1 MTLNEQGLSVMAKR
15 IDELRELLRIELLR
29 RNYFELPW
37 NCAEADCPHFGKPLS
52 RDGCTCVSDFERKH
66 TAAVKKELGLCAIHL
81 VRMRYWTQHL
91 LVMAQACLFGKLL
104 RWHRS
109 PASLSANETP

>member
-66 TAAVKKELGLCAIHL
+66 TAAVKKELGL
-81 VRMRYWTQHL
+81 
-91 LVMAQACLFGKLL
+91 
-104 RWHRS
+104 
-109 PASLSANETP
+109 